1 MTIKL
6 HHKLLLTG
14 DAGGLGKALRDRLK
28 ANCTVLRLSDVLA
41 FGDALENEEII
52 VADLADAAAVDAMVS
67 RLVVP
72 YPRRAARRRSPT
84 PSPARDRY

>member
-1 MTIKL
+1 
-6 HHKLLLTG
+6 
-14 DAGGLGKALRDRLK
+14 
-28 ANCTVLRLSDVLA
+28 VLA

-52 VADLADAAAVDAMVS
+52 VADLADAMVS

-84 PSPARDRY
+84 PSPDRDRDRDRDRY